1 MSGARRNGAPG
12 NSGVVLS
19 VESGVGLNEVR
30 KGWCEEH
37 RPDEAGHTVD
47 PGDGALQLTLFRT
60 VDPACHEGLRAG
72 PARPQKVSIRG
83 RGSF

>member
-1 MSGARRNGAPG
+1 MSEARRNGAPG

-30 KGWCEEH
+30 KGLCEEH
-37 RPDEAGHTVD
+37 RPDEAGHTLD

-60 VDPACHEGLRAG
+60 VDPACLRAG
-72 PARPQKVSIRG
+72 PARPQKVSIR
-83 RGSF
+83 RRKSF